1 MGEVGV
7 GDIERQRVADDRAAE
22 GDLAHF
28 ETGATPWGADVEE
41 LRGGE
46 TGGGDVEAGG
56 AEMICRWSDLV
67 RRNVPM
73 DVAPSVTR
81 LVYLLITG
89 LWLFAVSYG
98 VAVLLMAS

>member
-1 MGEVGV
+1 
-7 GDIERQRVADDRAAE
+7 
-22 GDLAHF
+22 
-28 ETGATPWGADVEE
+28 
-41 LRGGE
+41 
-46 TGGGDVEAGG
+46 
-56 AEMICRWSDLV
+56 MICRWSDLV